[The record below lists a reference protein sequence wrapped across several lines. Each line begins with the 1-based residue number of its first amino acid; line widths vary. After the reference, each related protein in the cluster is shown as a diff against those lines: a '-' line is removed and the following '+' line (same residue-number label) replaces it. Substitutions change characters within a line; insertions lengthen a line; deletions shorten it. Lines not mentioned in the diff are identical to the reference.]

1 MDPAQKDDT
10 TMKTLEITLPVTE
23 TTETVDVLTPAVGRA
38 RFAALWE
45 RHFPGDE
52 VPAELHTS
60 KLWAGVD
67 GVDALA
73 TLAADLRADAQRI
86 EVVGDRGY
94 VLLAGQGE
102 GGSDCWT
109 QYRAA

>member
-1 MDPAQKDDT
+1 
-10 TMKTLEITLPVTE
+10 MKTIEIILPVTE
-23 TTETVDVLTPAVGRA
+23 TTETIDVITPAVGRA

-73 TLAADLRADAQRI
+73 ALAADLRADAQRI
-86 EVVGDRGY
+86 ETVGERGY